1 MLSINASLIVVFL
14 IVWVLVFVL
23 SKLFFNPLR
32 KVMNERKSRIEG
44 DLQASNQAVG
54 EYESR
59 VKEIEDSLKSARAAA
74 SETRDLFEKEALKEK
89 EQFIKEMSEESRA
102 QIKEAQ
108 ARIDKQVNDIK
119 KELEAESE
127 MLAKRIEKKIL
138 DQ

>member
-127 MLAKRIEKKIL
+127 ILAKRIEKKIL

>member
-1 MLSINASLIVVFL
+1 MLSIDASVIVVIL

-32 KVMNERKSRIEG
+32 KVMNARKSRIEG
-44 DLQASNQAVG
+44 DLQASDKAVN
-54 EYESR
+54 EYERR

-74 SETRDLFEKEALKEK
+74 SETRDVFEKEALKEK
-89 EQFIKEMSEESRA
+89 EQLIKEMSEQSRA

-108 ARIDKQVNDIK
+108 ARIDKQVSDIK

-127 MLAKRIEKKIL
+127 ELAKRIEKKIL